1 MASLIGRYLR
11 LQSLLIVVIA
21 VVAIILAF
29 PLLGLTITDVF
40 SITTI
45 LIVVLALNFMAG
57 YAGIP
62 NFGMALFVY
71 IGAFALAGVGTRIAL
86 ALVEIASPGFIE
98 LMRSSYPVI
107 LGDSGSFEV
116 FVRVAGD
123 PMVNRIMSREV
134 ESVIEASPILSLT
147 LTLAVFGFAMIAGA
161 LTGILASLAAVRLR
175 EDYLAIVLL
184 AFSELMVSVVFDQ
197 TDALAGGPNGAWV
210 VRPWLKI
217 NALEGLARL
226 LGTIPDVLISLAVG
240 LAVLAVCFIY
250 VERIA
255 NSPMGRMLRAM
266 RDDDLAIGVYG
277 RDVAMTRLKIMAIG
291 AAMASIAGAIHAS
304 VYILVKAAD
313 TYDRVTWTFI
323 PWAMM
328 ILGGM
333 ANNWGAVLG
342 GIAVYLGRKAIYY
355 YSPTIASAISPI
367 LGIEASVAGD
377 ILRAQLPNIL
387 VGVLIILVLYLRPQ
401 GIIPEKPSRTLSKK
415 DIEELT

>member
-1 MASLIGRYLR
+1 MASLIARYPR

-21 VVAIILAF
+21 AATIILAL

-40 SITTI
+40 SIAII

-71 IGAFALAGVGTRIAL
+71 IGAFALAGVGTRVAL
-86 ALVEIASPGFIE
+86 ALVELTSPGFIE
-98 LMRSSYPVI
+98 LLRSSYPLI
-107 LGDSGSFEV
+107 LGDSSSFEV

-123 PMVNRIMSREV
+123 PMVNRIVTRKV
-134 ESVIEASPILSLT
+134 ESVIEASSILSLT
-147 LTLAVFGFAMIAGA
+147 LTLAVFGFAIIAGA
-161 LTGILASLAAVRLR
+161 LTGVLASLAAVRLR

-210 VRPWLKI
+210 VRPWPRVG
-217 NALEGLARL
+217 ALEGLAGL

-240 LAVLAVCFIY
+240 LAVLAACFIY
-250 VERIA
+250 VERMA

-266 RDDDLAIGVYG
+266 RDDDLTIRVYG
-277 RDVAMTRLKIMAIG
+277 RDVAVTRLKVMAIG
-291 AAMASIAGAIHAS
+291 AAMASIAGAIYAT
-304 VYILVKAAD
+304 VYIQVKAAD
-313 TYDRVTWTFI
+313 TYDRVTWTFV

-342 GIAVYLGRKAIYY
+342 GIIVYLGRKAIYY
-355 YSPTIASAISPI
+355 YAPAIASVISPI
-367 LGIEASVAGD
+367 LGVEASIAGD

-401 GIIPEKPSRTLSKK
+401 GIIPEKPSKTLSRRE
-415 DIEELT
+415 IEAIT